1 MRVEIERQQALEGN
15 NNLTEPELQL
25 LFTLQPNV
33 DRRRYNFQRVNEV
46 AAVFSTTA
54 DGEIP
59 ESYATIRNKRTKD
72 LKFVSTM
79 NPNVEPWI
87 YPLFY
92 PYGTQ
97 GWHKDILRVNS
108 VKRVSRM
115 AYYRHRMA
123 IRPDEFNPFI
133 MGGRLFQQWVVDS
146 YVKVEK
152 DRIQYCK
159 DHQKELKAD
168 TYKGLSDYMQNTA
181 EEVGGQVGKT
191 VILPSSFTGSPRYMQ
206 QCYQDA
212 MALVNE
218 KGKPDIFLTMTCNP
232 NWPEIKENLLP
243 GQQTSDRPDIVA
255 RIFHLKKERIID
267 LIVKKKFF
275 GEVAAYVYVI
285 EFQKRGLPHMHL
297 LITLANGYK
306 WTTPEIVDK
315 FISAEFPIKE
325 NNPQLYDIIL
335 KHMVHGPCGDWCMEN
350 DKCSKNFPKSFQDET
365 TMDENG
371 FPNYRR
377 RNTGY
382 THQRSNG
389 HQVDNRWIVPH
400 CLHLSE
406 LFDCHINV
414 EAVSSIMAV
423 KYLYKYIYKGHDAAT
438 VVIQD
443 SENSVSIYHD
453 EIYRFI
459 NTRYVGPVESVYRLL
474 SKTLQDK
481 SHTII
486 RLPIHLPN
494 HQSIIISNNPV
505 TLETLN
511 SASSMLLDYFKLNLE
526 NEIARQ
532 YYYSEIPQH
541 FTHIKKKNGNISKW
555 STRKKHFN
563 VIGRMYSISPT
574 QLELF
579 HLRMLLLHVKG
590 AVSFESLRTVDNTV
604 HPTFVAACLALGL
617 IENDE
622 EWKLALEDGTK
633 WMMPQRLRHLFVR
646 ILIHCQPLNP
656 EELWNHFKNPMSEN
670 FSRHHE
676 ESISHRLAYSHI
688 NTLLNNEGRS
698 LADFPT
704 MDQTVD
710 IEFLIPDQSNE
721 NNPSNVNRT
730 DISLE
735 QMANIGQ
742 QRYNT
747 LNPQQKEIVDIVFE
761 AAHNLHYTGPRC
773 IYMDGP
779 GGSGKTYV
787 YETIYYKLTSEN
799 IKICS
804 MAFTG
809 IAASCNALLPNGKTV
824 HKTFGL
830 PVPLFQ
836 DSSSNIKAQ
845 SQEAQILRETDVFIW
860 DEISMAPRYALE
872 IVNKTLQ
879 NFMDNNL
886 PFGGKIIIVGGDLK
900 QLLPIKVRGTRSEI
914 LSLCVV
920 YSKVWKYFTKFSL
933 PANMRVLPNEIE
945 FSKFLL
951 DIGNGT
957 LNDQNDCV
965 NLPEHCILP
974 PTSNIIDD
982 TFGILMKENKFQDM
996 CKCAILS
1003 ARNVD
1008 VDDINKQI
1016 TNLLNKDSERIY
1028 TAIDVVVNNNGELDD
1043 LILPEH
1049 LHNLNPTSLPP
1060 HELRLRQ
1067 NRIIMLI
1074 RNISINEVLKKI
1086 PGGNGN
1092 NFLGTSRNKPNGN
1105 SAHTH
1110 PPSPLP
1116 LSANPTTGYS
1126 DSVKGPFHVWV
1137 KYSAPSDKPFDIYK
1151 VGKVVYHDGY
1161 KSIIEVKRDG
1171 RSKGL
1176 IIFRNRDEANKSLTD
1191 SNFSNHGLTASIPS
1205 FKKIRKGVLKGVP
1218 IDHDVEDLKSA
1229 IKCES
1234 KVIEVTRLN
1243 ARNRHP
1249 TSESDKWIPTTS
1261 VLVSFEADMLPAE
1274 IAIHH
1279 VVTKQQQPYQQQL
1292 QQQLQCQQSYQH
1304 QQPQPQIQV
1313 QLQQQPQH
1321 QQQQQ
1326 QQLQQQQQQRQQH
1339 QLKQRQPP
1347 STKVTDELFNRFKIS
1362 NNKDDTNSNKNVAD
1376 SKATKSFVS
1385 AKARSSRKTN

>member
-1 MRVEIERQQALEGN
+1 MPARAVRRTPEEQRIFQEAKRLRDRENLCHRRQAARDRLRVRTTGIDEDYLGPMNVLCSHCNAKHFQDEKISNKGLSFSDCCSHGSALLDPLPTFPSELQSLFTGNNPKSNLFIKDIRSYNNSLAFASLNANLFNFTPNRPGPFCFKIQGQIYYQINTALYPNEGENPSFGQLFIVDQLEALNYRLSNNSTLDFELLKSLDTIIRENNIFAQSYEMMRVEIERQQALE
-15 NNLTEPELQL
+15 
-25 LFTLQPNV
+25 

-59 ESYATIRNKRTKD
+59 ESYVTFRNKRTKD

-123 IRPDEFNPFI
+123 IRLDEFNPFI
-133 MGGRLFQQWVVDS
+133 IGGRLFQQWVVDS

-168 TYKGLSDYMQNTA
+168 TYKRLSDYMQNTA

-218 KGKPDIFLTMTCNP
+218 
-232 NWPEIKENLLP
+232 KENLLP

-335 KHMVHGPCGDWCMEN
+335 KHMVHGPCDDWCMEN
-350 DKCSKNFPKSFQDET
+350 DKCSKNFPKSFQDEI

-400 CLHLSE
+400 CSHISE

-494 HQSIIISNNPV
+494 HQSIIISYNPV

-590 AVSFESLRTVDNTV
+590 AVSFESLRTVENTV

-622 EWKLALEDGTK
+622 EWKLALEEGTK

-656 EELWNHFKNPMSEN
+656 EELWNHFKNPMSED

-676 ESISHRLAYSHI
+676 ESISHRLAYSYI

-809 IAASCNALLPNGKTV
+809 IAATLLPNGKTV

-860 DEISMAPRYALE
+860 DEISMAPRYALK

-933 PANMRVLPNEIE
+933 TANIRVLPNEIE

-1067 NRIIMLI
+1067 NCIIMLI
-1074 RNISINEVLKKI
+1074 RNISINEGDKTNEVEFLNRI
-1086 PGGNGN
+1086 TLYSEN
-1092 NFLGTSRNKPNGN
+1092 NYPFSFKRRQFPIKLAFAMTINKAQGQTFNK
-1105 SAHTH
+1105 
-1110 PPSPLP
+1110 
-1116 LSANPTTGYS
+1116 TTV
-1126 DSVKGPFHVWV
+1126 DLR
-1137 KYSAPSDKPFDIYK
+1137 
-1151 VGKVVYHDGY
+1151 
-1161 KSIIEVKRDG
+1161 RDV
-1171 RSKGL
+1171 
-1176 IIFRNRDEANKSLTD
+1176 F
-1191 SNFSNHGLTASIPS
+1191 NHGQLYVAMSRVRSWDSI
-1205 FKKIRKGVLKGVP
+1205 KIYLG
-1218 IDHDVEDLKSA
+1218 
-1229 IKCES
+1229 
-1234 KVIEVTRLN
+1234 N
-1243 ARNRHP
+1243 
-1249 TSESDKWIPTTS
+1249 
-1261 VLVSFEADMLPAE
+1261 
-1274 IAIHH
+1274 
-1279 VVTKQQQPYQQQL
+1279 Y
-1292 QQQLQCQQSYQH
+1292 
-1304 QQPQPQIQV
+1304 V
-1313 QLQQQPQH
+1313 QLRKVKNLVYNENYTKNNSQFASY
-1321 QQQQQ
+1321 
-1326 QQLQQQQQQRQQH
+1326 RNFNK
-1339 QLKQRQPP
+1339 LKTVNYSWYLRAITCQ
-1347 STKVTDELFNRFKIS
+1347 
-1362 NNKDDTNSNKNVAD
+1362 
-1376 SKATKSFVS
+1376 
-1385 AKARSSRKTN
+1385 